1 MVTLVLTKCW
11 IQPSTKAVF
20 SWALEGCKEI
30 GHRIKWTSWFFSL
43 SSSLELFP
51 KTHCP
56 STSSKADS
64 SLKSRPGGK
73 GAPYFVSVKSKRLT
87 LIKIRAYRFSSNY
100 FTKNVPGYRVS
111 ALQYFRNIK
120 VSAERAPGR
129 GHAGTPSHIYSPA
142 KVFSEF
148 IFSEEVKIVKPQSV
162 SNDIEKNKRISQKK
176 STLVI

>member
-87 LIKIRAYRFSSNY
+87 LIKIRAYRFPQTILQKMFQATVCLPCSILGTSKCPQRERLAEATPEPPLT
-100 FTKNVPGYRVS
+100 FTH
-111 ALQYFRNIK
+111 LQK
-120 VSAERAPGR
+120 
-129 GHAGTPSHIYSPA
+129 
-142 KVFSEF
+142 FSQNLF
-148 IFSEEVKIVKPQSV
+148 LVK
-162 SNDIEKNKRISQKK
+162 R
-176 STLVI
+176 